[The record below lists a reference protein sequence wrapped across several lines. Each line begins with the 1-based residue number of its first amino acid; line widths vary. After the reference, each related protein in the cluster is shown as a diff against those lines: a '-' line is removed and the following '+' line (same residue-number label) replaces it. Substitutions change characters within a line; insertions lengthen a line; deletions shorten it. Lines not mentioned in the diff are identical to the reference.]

1 MTPPH
6 DRLTAEPGEPESG
19 WTGRWAEGT
28 IHIVDAASGSANR
41 DAVESDDLDALMPLA
56 QGLADAMLSGSW
68 YKGSRV
74 PLLSGR
80 DEEGL
85 QLHARERILETNLP
99 SIARVCER
107 FVTRLGER
115 SELLPVARVKRPA
128 RKALTRLS
136 AHTEDWAARTL
147 AGPVPRR
154 ALAATRE
161 ENADLYE
168 NRMVTELVHPILT
181 TALSQR
187 IRRLHRLTSDLAD
200 LEKAKD
206 EGTHH
211 RRHRLYAFWGADA
224 ARAAESSTRAAQTL
238 RVLEAL
244 AARVQ
249 SLRGS
254 SLAETLRGRRTGR
267 RGLRNTNV
275 IANDRHY
282 RAAGMVWSAYEREPE
297 VDKSPEE
304 RVTRFRSRHQ
314 TFDNYVFGLIIRAL
328 GDLGYSPDE
337 DELPGEHGP
346 VAVRGTWGAV
356 DLARGPDGVIVL
368 TSHNQ
373 NTRFVPLLDL
383 VGPNDEPQA
392 IARRWASVV
401 GAAKSWTVVVH
412 LAADEAI
419 RRLPHELA
427 IAMSSAGHD
436 AVNPEQTVTGLPV
449 SPLETT
455 SLERVARAVAIAVQV
470 PALLDYPRAIL
481 PSGARMPD
489 RLIDYVMDADIAHPG
504 LSPLFHRP
512 RKGEIAIRRPLTDS
526 ESTKLDAT
534 IRRLSDRAK
543 SPGWERDLITEIES
557 LRSAVES
564 TAASTAGLL
573 TCPLCAT
580 RSDTTRVGREADIFV
595 ITCRSCEARWGH
607 ERCGQCGE
615 RIPIIEPE
623 RQIRNPDV
631 TGPGWIERI
640 YGRDALSSPCWAR
653 TVPGR
658 YICPECRS
666 CSVSTALQG
675 VDCVRC
681 QPVEIVLPRTVG

>member
-1 MTPPH
+1 MTSPH

-19 WTGRWAEGT
+19 WTGRWAEGA

-41 DAVESDDLDALMPLA
+41 DAVESDDLDALMALA
-56 QGLADAMLSGSW
+56 QALTDAMLSGSW
-68 YKGSRV
+68 HRACRA

-80 DEEGL
+80 DEESL
-85 QLHARERILETNLP
+85 HLHARERILETNLP

-128 RKALTRLS
+128 RKALERLS

-154 ALAATRE
+154 ALAVTRE

-181 TALSQR
+181 TALSRR
-187 IRRLHRLTSDLAD
+187 IRRLHRLTADLAD
-200 LEKAKD
+200 LERAED
-206 EGTHH
+206 EGTYH
-211 RRHRLYAFWGADA
+211 RRHRLYTFWGSDA
-224 ARAAESSTRAAQTL
+224 ARAAELSTRAAQTL

-254 SLAETLRGRRTGR
+254 SLAVTLRGRRTGL
-267 RGLRNTNV
+267 RGLRNTNI

-297 VDKSPEE
+297 LDESPEE
-304 RVTRFRSRHQ
+304 RVTRFRARHQ
-314 TFDNYVFGLIIRAL
+314 AFDNYVFGLIIRAL
-328 GDLGYSPDE
+328 DELGYSPDE

-346 VAVRGTWGAV
+346 VTVRGPWGAV
-356 DLARGPDGVIVL
+356 DFAREPDGVIVL
-368 TSHNQ
+368 TSHHQ
-373 NTRFVPLLDL
+373 RTRFVPLLDL
-383 VGPNDEPQA
+383 VGPNDEPRT

-401 GAAKSWTVVVH
+401 DAAKGWTVVVH
-412 LAADEAI
+412 LTAGEAI

-427 IAMSSAGHD
+427 SAMSSAGRD
-436 AVNPEQTVTGLPV
+436 GVNPEQTVTGLPV

-455 SLERVARAVAIAVQV
+455 GLERVARAVAIAVQA
-470 PALLDYPRAIL
+470 PALLDYPRTIP
-481 PSGARMPD
+481 PSGARMPG
-489 RLIDYVMDADIAHPG
+489 RLVDYMLDADIAQPG
-504 LSPLFHRP
+504 LSPLFHCP
-512 RKGEIAIRRPLTDS
+512 GKGEIAIRRPLTGS
-526 ESTKLDAT
+526 ESTKLNAA
-534 IRRLSDRAK
+534 IRRLSDRTK
-543 SPGWERDLITEIES
+543 SPGWERDLITEIQS

-564 TAASTAGLL
+564 AAASTAGLL

-580 RSDTTRVGREADIFV
+580 PGDTTRVGREGDVFV
-595 ITCRSCEARWGH
+595 ITCHSCEARWGH
-607 ERCGQCGE
+607 ERCGHCGK

-623 RQIRNPDV
+623 RTIRNPEV

-653 TVPGR
+653 TVPAR

-666 CSVSTALQG
+666 CSVSTAREG
-675 VDCVRC
+675 ADCVRC
-681 QPVEIVLPRTVG
+681 HG